1 MNLPRSTAVSVAL
14 LFSGGDIVHPP
25 FRIPPIPQKHYPYLK
40 SALQS
45 LYIPSVD
52 LLFAC
57 RGRAAPLKRRSN
69 AFGRIKLS
77 YRAEHLERSM
87 F

>member
-14 LFSGGDIVHPP
+14 LFSGEGIVHPP
-25 FRIPPIPQKHYPYLK
+25 PFESSPIPQKHYPYLK
-40 SALQS
+40 SALQL

-57 RGRAAPLKRRSN
+57 RGCAAPLKCRSN

-77 YRAEHLERSM
+77 
-87 F
+87 